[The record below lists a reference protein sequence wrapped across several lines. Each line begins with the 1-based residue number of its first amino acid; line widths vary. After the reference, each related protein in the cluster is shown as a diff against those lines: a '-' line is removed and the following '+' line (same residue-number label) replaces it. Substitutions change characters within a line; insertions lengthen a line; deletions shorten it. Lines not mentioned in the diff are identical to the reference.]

1 MDRGV
6 WWAAV
11 QGIAQIQALLSTRH
25 TLRFMSC
32 LYILTCHH
40 ISHSIGCIFFCQW
53 FFLLCKRFK
62 FNYVLSVYFCFVS
75 FALGDISK
83 TYCYSLCQSILPM
96 FFPRSFMVSNLT
108 FRPLIQFELIFVY
121 DVRKCSNLLLH
132 VALQFSQHHFLKTF
146 SLIYSCLLYC
156 RLIDHKCVGLF
167 LGSLFCYIA
176 LYVCFSAHI
185 ILF

>member
-1 MDRGV
+1 MS
-6 WWAAV
+6 
-11 QGIAQIQALLSTRH
+11 GIP
-25 TLRFMSC
+25 
-32 LYILTCHH
+32 
-40 ISHSIGCIFFCQW
+40 
-53 FFLLCKRFK
+53 FK
-62 FNYVLSVYFCFVS
+62 
-75 FALGDISK
+75 
-83 TYCYSLCQSILPM
+83 SLIH
-96 FFPRSFMVSNLT
+96 F
-108 FRPLIQFELIFVY
+108 QFIFVY
-121 DVRKCSNLLLH
+121 DVRKCSNLLLLH